1 MPACQLEYD
10 KTVSGTPIPKQGQR
24 WLGPVAPSR
33 SALIPPI
40 SAARWLL
47 VLIVIA
53 GLYFSHGFLVPV
65 LAPLVT
71 GFPTSPLFRNL
82 LPPPGV
88 HPTIPPP
95 PALIFHLIFPLF
107 LRAIALLSA

>member
-10 KTVSGTPIPKQGQR
+10 KTVSGTPNPKQGQR

-47 VLIVIA
+47 VLIVTA
-53 GLYFSHGFLVPV
+53 GLYFFHGFLVPV
-65 LAPLVT
+65 LAALVIGFASWPLY
-71 GFPTSPLFRNL
+71 RKL
-82 LPPPGV
+82 LPHTGD
-88 HPTIPPP
+88 HTTTGPP
-95 PALIFHLIFPLF
+95 PAINLIL
-107 LRAIALLSA
+107 